1 MFGGKAEIYQQGQ
14 RKVLM
19 TGTKKEIRMSSREN
33 ILKNI
38 KANKPSLLD
47 LPEIDA
53 SIFVN
58 AKEDQLSRFKKMI
71 EAVGGNLLEVNSRDE
86 FVSKLIELFP
96 VSKNNYSHVLEASG
110 FSSIDISEI
119 QKPQELE
126 DLDVLVLE
134 GEIGVA
140 ENGAIWI
147 PDVYIPV
154 RVLPFIT
161 KHLVL
166 VLKDS
171 KIVATQHH
179 AFEQIEDLD
188 FDYGIFI
195 SGPSKTADIEQSLV
209 IGAQGALSLTVFLTK
224 D

>member
-1 MFGGKAEIYQQGQ
+1 MI
-14 RKVLM
+14 
-19 TGTKKEIRMSSREN
+19 GTKKEIRMSCREN
-33 ILKNI
+33 IIKNI

-53 SIFVN
+53 SIFVDST
-58 AKEDQLSRFKKMI
+58 EDQLSKFKKMI
-71 EAVGGNLLEVNSRDE
+71 EAVGGNLLELNSRDK

-96 VSKNNYSHVLEASG
+96 VAKINFSNVIKASG
-110 FSSIDISEI
+110 FSSIDISKIE
-119 QKPQELE
+119 KPQELD

-134 GEIGVA
+134 AEIGVA

-147 PDVYIPV
+147 PEVNIPV

-171 KIVATQHH
+171 KIAATQHH
-179 AFEQIEDLD
+179 AFEQIENSD

>member
-1 MFGGKAEIYQQGQ
+1 MG
-14 RKVLM
+14 
-19 TGTKKEIRMSSREN
+19 SREN

-47 LPEIDA
+47 LPAIDA
-53 SIFVN
+53 SIFVDAN
-58 AKEDQLSRFKKMI
+58 EDQLAKFKKMI
-71 EAVGGNLLEVNSRDE
+71 EAVGGNLLELNSRDE

-96 VSKNNYSHVLEASG
+96 VAKNNFSNVIEASG
-110 FSSIDISEI
+110 FNSIDISEI
-119 QKPQELE
+119 QKPQELD

-147 PDVYIPV
+147 PEANIPV

-166 VLKDS
+166 VLKDL

-179 AFEQIEDLD
+179 AFEKIENSD

-224 D
+224 E